1 MDMGFGEVRPSNTE
15 GGVWCAI
22 WDGWSVVRFS
32 PDGSV
37 DMRVNMPVPRATSLC
52 FGGDDNDVLFI
63 TSARTRLPAS
73 TLSKANWMGRAGH
86 VDEMVGAALFLS
98 TQASS
103 FMTGEVLTLS
113 GGY

>member
-1 MDMGFGEVRPSNTE
+1 MACGAQSGTAGPLFVLVPMGLSICGLI
-15 GGVWCAI
+15 C
-22 WDGWSVVRFS
+22 
-32 PDGSV
+32 
-37 DMRVNMPVPRATSLC
+37 LC

>member
-1 MDMGFGEVRPSNTE
+1 
-15 GGVWCAI
+15 
-22 WDGWSVVRFS
+22 
-32 PDGSV
+32 
-37 DMRVNMPVPRATSLC
+37 MRLLRASY
-52 FGGDDNDVLFI
+52 V
-63 TSARTRLPAS
+63 AE
-73 TLSKANWMGRAGH
+73 ANWMGRAGH